1 MGLPRKLKNMMLFN
15 AGAAYLGE
23 TASFTMPKL
32 GRKFEE
38 YRGGG
43 MDGPVKI
50 DMGSEPLEAEWS
62 CGGPMRDVLRQY
74 GVTSVIGVQ
83 LRFVGAF
90 QNDDTGQVDT
100 IEIVVRGRHEEIDMG
115 EQKPGEGGEF
125 KVKTAVAYYKL
136 TWNGVT
142 EIEIDQLGMVFVVGG
157 VDRLA
162 EIRAALGIF

>member
-15 AGAAYLGE
+15 TGAAYLGDI
-23 TASFTMPKL
+23 ASFTTPKL

-50 DMGSEPLEAEWS
+50 DMGSEALEAEWS

-74 GVTSVIGVQ
+74 GVTSVTGVQ

-90 QNDDTGQVDT
+90 QNDDTGEVDT

-125 KVKTAVAYYKL
+125 KVKTAIAYYKL
-136 TWNGVT
+136 TWNGTT
-142 EIEIDQLGMVFVVGG
+142 EIEIDQLGMVFIVGG

-162 EIRAALGIF
+162 EIRDSLGIF

>member
-15 AGAAYLGE
+15 TGAAYLGE
-23 TASFTMPKL
+23 VVSFGTPKL

-38 YRGGG
+38 FRAGG

-50 DMGSEPLEAEWS
+50 DMGGEALESEWS

-74 GVTSVIGVQ
+74 GVTSVTGVG

-90 QNDDTGQVDT
+90 QNDDTGEVDT

-125 KVKTAVAYYKL
+125 KVKTAIAYYKL

-162 EIRAALGIF
+162 AIRDALGIF

>member
-15 AGAAYLGE
+15 AGVAYLGE
-23 TASFTMPKL
+23 VGAFTQPKL

-38 YRGGG
+38 WRGGG

-50 DMGSEPLEAEWS
+50 DMGSEALEAEWS

-74 GVTSVIGVQ
+74 GATGVADVQ
-83 LRFVGAF
+83 LRFVGAY
-90 QNDDTGQVDT
+90 QNDDSGEVDA

-115 EQKPGEGGEF
+115 EAKPGEGGEF
-125 KVKTAVAYYKL
+125 KVKTAIAYYKL

-142 EIEIDQLGMVFVVGG
+142 EIEIDQLGMVFIVGG
-157 VDRLA
+157 VDRMA
-162 EIRAALGIF
+162 EIRSKLGIF

>member
-15 AGAAYLGE
+15 DGVAYLGDI
-23 TASFTMPKL
+23 ASFTTPKL

-50 DMGSEPLEAEWS
+50 DMGSEALEAEWS

-74 GVTSVIGVQ
+74 GVTSVTGVQ

-90 QNDDTGQVDT
+90 QNDDTGDVDT
-100 IEIVVRGRHEEIDMG
+100 VEIVIRGRHEEIDMG

-125 KVKTAVAYYKL
+125 KVKTAIAYYKL
-136 TWNGVT
+136 SWNGQT
-142 EIEIDQLGMVFVVGG
+142 EIEINQLGMVFVVGG

-162 EIRAALGIF
+162 PVRDAMGIF